1 MKINILWQ
9 LKFLLKCPT
18 FLGQVVFTTWHVGSC
33 CIKIAFLLH
42 VFSQKVFLNSKML
55 SWKKGHTKFAE
66 ANNAAAENRNQK
78 ASALSEHWLTFN
90 SATGL
95 PCLTFPFG
103 DVKLIEATACLKVH
117 CKSSDVE
124 LMLSIFVAPKVMQFS
139 WWHQA
144 MSNKFSSVCMPSKPW
159 VFASV
164 FLIRCI
170 QVWMFRACLQHTKGS
185 SGWKTNDAYM
195 IEWQSKALIKHS
207 WDDYSNSGC
216 GNRNLNTALH
226 FQQNCSVVWV

>member
-1 MKINILWQ
+1 MQLQRIEIKKLLPPQNIDWHLTV
-9 LKFLLKCPT
+9 LLG
-18 FLGQVVFTTWHVGSC
+18 FRAWLS
-33 CIKIAFLLH
+33 LL
-42 VFSQKVFLNSKML
+42 VTSSWSKLLRVWKYMASLLML
-55 SWKKGHTKFAE
+55 S
-66 ANNAAAENRNQK
+66 
-78 ASALSEHWLTFN
+78 L
-90 SATGL
+90 
-95 PCLTFPFG
+95 C
-103 DVKLIEATACLKVH
+103 C
-117 CKSSDVE
+117 
-124 LMLSIFVAPKVMQFS
+124 LSIFVAPKVMQFS

-185 SGWKTNDAYM
+185 SGWKTNDAYL
-195 IEWQSKALIKHS
+195 IEWQSKALIKHA